1 MGKTSFVVVFNPD
14 NVAESNKIS
23 IGGGNK
29 LMERVERVT
38 STIGASFVTCRVRVK
53 DKLVKMQVWDTA
65 GQERFKSMAPL
76 YYR

>member
-29 LMERVERVT
+29 LMDRVERVT